1 VTAVL
6 SGAARPA
13 DGPTD
18 AARLAQYA
26 ELLAAARAAVAAA
39 DRGDADPA
47 GWVRPV
53 LEARGQLPAS
63 GTRPDKVAAD
73 AAAAMRCARGW
84 TS

>member
-13 DGPTD
+13 GGPAD
-18 AARLAQYA
+18 AVRLAQYA

-39 DRGDADPA
+39 DRDDGDPA
-47 GWVRPV
+47 GWVRAV
-53 LEARGQLPAS
+53 LEARGQLPAP
-63 GTRPDKVAAD
+63 GTRPEQVAAD